1 VLPLHHP
8 RTGLLYI
15 ILTTPTLVNP
25 LSGTL
30 TLGAVV
36 HSSILAVLLVAR
48 RDFPQVADFDTDSF
62 LAVAAGHNREP
73 VVEADN
79 TVGQDADSDT
89 VVAPVVVVAGSC
101 SG

>member
-1 VLPLHHP
+1 M
-8 RTGLLYI
+8 
-15 ILTTPTLVNP
+15 
-25 LSGTL
+25 
-30 TLGAVV
+30 
-36 HSSILAVLLVAR
+36 AR
-48 RDFPQVADFDTDSF
+48 RDFPLVADFDTDSF